1 MASAVTTT
9 EKSRAGYGQLL
20 RTPGALSFLLPG
32 FAARQPFAMLTIGIV
47 LLVQHT
53 TGSFGSAGLVAAVT
67 GVSMALFAP
76 QMGKLADR
84 FGQSAVLV
92 PVVLAHS
99 AAVGALTALAL
110 LGAPLWALALAAVP
124 AGASVPQVGPMV
136 RARWAARLE
145 GDRAHLLPT
154 AAAFESVTDEFTF
167 VVGPVLATFLC
178 TQVHP
183 AAGLITE
190 ATLTLLGGLLF
201 AAQRGT
207 QPKPVGRTALAGE
220 QHTSALSVPGVRVLI
235 VAFLGIGA
243 VFGGM
248 QVSLA
253 AFSEE
258 IGNPG
263 ANGLLY
269 GVFAA
274 GNMIAGIACGAI
286 AWKIGPR
293 RRLILGYAGLTAA
306 ASVLW
311 AVNSAVL
318 LGALGL
324 VVGLCI
330 APALIT
336 GYTMVERLVPAASR
350 TEAFTWLTGA
360 VAFGQAAAVT
370 VAGRLTDAHGAHAG
384 FLVPLAATALALV
397 TVVALR
403 ARLAPKAPSRVV
415 GGSGAEEAAEAP
427 EASGPSGAAAS
438 AAPSGTSPSAAA
450 PSAAVRKP
458 QAGRV
463 TRVDRDPVERG
474 SSRSSSGAAGQGP
487 QAAGERGIGH
497 RVPVTVD

>member
-1 MASAVTTT
+1 MTSAVTTDT
-9 EKSRAGYGQLL
+9 SARPGYGQLL

-32 FAARQPFAMLTIGIV
+32 FAARQPFAMLTISIV

-53 TGSFGSAGLVAAVT
+53 TGSFGSAGIIAAVT

-84 FGQSAVLV
+84 IGQSRVLV
-92 PVVLAHS
+92 PVVLAH
-99 AAVGALTALAL
+99 AASVSTLTALAL

-136 RARWAARLE
+136 RSRWAAKLE
-145 GDRAHLLPT
+145 GSPLLPT

-178 TQVHP
+178 TAIHP
-183 AAGLITE
+183 SAGLITE
-190 ATLTLLGGLLF
+190 ATLTIVGGLLF
-201 AAQRGT
+201 AAQRST
-207 QPKPVGRTALAGE
+207 QPKPVARRADGGKHA
-220 QHTSALSVPGVRVLI
+220 SALSFPGLRVLI
-235 VAFLGIGA
+235 VAFMGIGA

-274 GNMIAGIACGAI
+274 GNMVAGIAMGAI

-293 RRLILGYAGLTAA
+293 RRLILGYVGLTAA

-311 AVNSAVL
+311 AANSAIL

-336 GYTMVERLVPAASR
+336 GYTMIEQLIPAASR

-360 VAFGQAAAVT
+360 VAFGQAGAVT
-370 VAGRLTDAHGAHAG
+370 VAGRLTDAHGSSYG
-384 FLVPLAATALALV
+384 FLVPLVATAVALV
-397 TVVALR
+397 TLVALR
-403 ARLAPKAPSRVV
+403 SKLTPNAPSRVV
-415 GGSGAEEAAEAP
+415 NSSATAP
-427 EASGPSGAAAS
+427 AAAS
-438 AAPSGTSPSAAA
+438 APSSPAA
-450 PSAAVRKP
+450 R
-458 QAGRV
+458 
-463 TRVDRDPVERG
+463 DRANERG
-474 SSRSSSGAAGQGP
+474 L
-487 QAAGERGIGH
+487 GH

>member
-1 MASAVTTT
+1 MTSAVTTD
-9 EKSRAGYGQLL
+9 KSARPGYGQLL
-20 RTPGALSFLLPG
+20 RTPGAIGFVLPG
-32 FAARQPFAMLTIGIV
+32 FAARLPFGMLTISIL

-53 TGSFGSAGLVAAVT
+53 TGSYGSAGIVAAVT
-67 GVSMALFAP
+67 GVSMALSAP
-76 QMGKLADR
+76 VMGKLTDR
-84 FGQSAVLV
+84 RGQSAVLA
-92 PVVLAHS
+92 PVVLMHS
-99 AAVGALTALAL
+99 AAVSTLVALAL
-110 LGAPLWALALAAVP
+110 LGAPVWALALAAVP

-145 GDRAHLLPT
+145 GSPLLPT

-167 VVGPVLATFLC
+167 VVGPVLATALC
-178 TQVHP
+178 TGVHP

-190 ATLTLLGGLLF
+190 AALTLAGGLVF
-201 AAQRGT
+201 AAQRAT
-207 QPKPVGRTALAGE
+207 QPKVHAAAAGGE
-220 QHTSALSVPGVRVLI
+220 KHASALSFPGLRVLI

-253 AFSEE
+253 AFSNE

-274 GNMIAGIACGAI
+274 GNMTAGIACGAI

-293 RRLILGYAGLTAA
+293 RRLLLGYAGLTVA

-311 AVNSAVL
+311 TAHSMIL

-336 GYTMVERLVPAASR
+336 GYTMIESLIPANAR

-360 VAFGQAAAVT
+360 VAFGQATAVT
-370 VAGRLTDAHGAHAG
+370 LAGRLTDAHGSSYG
-384 FLVPLAATALALV
+384 FLVPMAGTVLALATLL
-397 TVVALR
+397 ALR
-403 ARLAPKAPSRVV
+403 SSLAPKAPSRII
-415 GGSGAEEAAEAP
+415 S
-427 EASGPSGAAAS
+427 
-438 AAPSGTSPSAAA
+438 
-450 PSAAVRKP
+450 
-458 QAGRV
+458 
-463 TRVDRDPVERG
+463 
-474 SSRSSSGAAGQGP
+474 SSSGSPATAVPEAPG
-487 QAAGERGIGH
+487 ARVNERGLGH

>member
-1 MASAVTTT
+1 MTSAVTTD
-9 EKSRAGYGQLL
+9 KSARPGYGQLL
-20 RTPGALSFLLPG
+20 RTPGAIGFVLPG
-32 FAARQPFAMLTIGIV
+32 FAARLPFGMLTISIL

-53 TGSFGSAGLVAAVT
+53 TGSYGSAGIVAAVT
-67 GVSMALFAP
+67 GVSMALSAP
-76 QMGKLADR
+76 VMGKLTDR
-84 FGQSAVLV
+84 RGQSAVLV
-92 PVVLAHS
+92 PVVLMHS
-99 AAVGALTALAL
+99 AAVSTLVALAL
-110 LGAPLWALALAAVP
+110 LGAPVWALALAAVP

-136 RARWAARLE
+136 RARWAAKLE
-145 GDRAHLLPT
+145 GSPLLPT

-167 VVGPVLATFLC
+167 VVGPVLATALC
-178 TQVHP
+178 TGVHP

-190 ATLTLLGGLLF
+190 AALTLAGGLVF
-201 AAQRGT
+201 AAQRAT
-207 QPKPVGRTALAGE
+207 QPKPHAVAAGGE
-220 QHTSALSVPGVRVLI
+220 KHASALSFPGLRVLI

-253 AFSEE
+253 AFSNE

-274 GNMIAGIACGAI
+274 GNMTAGIACGAI

-293 RRLILGYAGLTAA
+293 RRLLLGYAGLTVA

-311 AVNSAVL
+311 TAHSMIL

-336 GYTMVERLVPAASR
+336 GYTMIESLIPANAR

-360 VAFGQAAAVT
+360 VAFGQATAVT
-370 VAGRLTDAHGAHAG
+370 LAGRLTDAHGSSYG
-384 FLVPLAATALALV
+384 FLVPMAGTVLALATLL
-397 TVVALR
+397 ALR
-403 ARLAPKAPSRVV
+403 SSLAPKAPSRIINSSA
-415 GGSGAEEAAEAP
+415 GSPATVAP
-427 EASGPSGAAAS
+427 EAPAA
-438 AAPSGTSPSAAA
+438 
-450 PSAAVRKP
+450 
-458 QAGRV
+458 RV
-463 TRVDRDPVERG
+463 NERG
-474 SSRSSSGAAGQGP
+474 V
-487 QAAGERGIGH
+487 GH